1 MQTYFC
7 PDVLWISWVSLAQAA
22 DTTSDDSWSKMWW
35 AKRKR
40 QQTLLN
46 QNPTNYLGS
55 KDFTNRLCIMYT
67 YIYWIYIYIYLYWK
81 KHSTIYIN
89 PQDLLAPVDNTVRLI
104 LWNQT
109 GRLFTS
115 HEELKT
121 CWKKKTVV
129 RTARVLAVK
138 ETFVAP
144 NPQPLGGMVKRI
156 NQQSRC

>member
-67 YIYWIYIYIYLYWK
+67 YIYIVYIY
-81 KHSTIYIN
+81 T
-89 PQDLLAPVDNTVRLI
+89 QPVQ
-104 LWNQT
+104 NQT
-109 GRLFTS
+109 LLFGLL
-115 HEELKT
+115 LKT
-121 CWKKKTVV
+121 ILLPKDRTFPCCQVGQAAQGWWGKALYTSDQYIATSKEYATKKWT
-129 RTARVLAVK
+129 
-138 ETFVAP
+138 
-144 NPQPLGGMVKRI
+144 
-156 NQQSRC
+156 